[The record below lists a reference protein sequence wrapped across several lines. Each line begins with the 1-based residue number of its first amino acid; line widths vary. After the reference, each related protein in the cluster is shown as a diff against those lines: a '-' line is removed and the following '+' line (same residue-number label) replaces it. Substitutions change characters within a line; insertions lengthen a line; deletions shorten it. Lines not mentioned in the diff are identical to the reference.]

1 MVQASFPIEIMHT
14 QLPPVILIHGWGG
27 SFEGTWVKQ
36 GWRDALEASGREV
49 IGIDVRG
56 HGRTPASHDP
66 ADYGDLASD
75 VDAQLPDGPLDAVG
89 FSLGGKLTLELASR
103 NPTRFRRIVIGGL
116 GDNIFAKELGSAL
129 ADALE
134 RGLPAE
140 DRAKM
145 PVMAA
150 YVDESPSDYKAIAAA
165 IRRPHNPQADVSRLQ
180 AIQSGI
186 LLINGDKDTVAD
198 PDAGLRAALPRHEYL
213 SLPGVDHFTMHH
225 QASFRDAAVA
235 YLNG

>member
-1 MVQASFPIEIMHT
+1 MHT

-27 SFEGTWVKQ
+27 SFEGTWEKT
-36 GWRDALEASGREV
+36 GWGDALRQSGREV
-49 IGIDVRG
+49 IGVDVRG

-75 VDAQLPDGPLDAVG
+75 VDAMLPEGPLDAIG

-103 NPTRFRRIVIGGL
+103 QPDRFRRIVLGGL

-134 RGLPAE
+134 RGFPAE

-150 YVDESPSDYKAIAAA
+150 YVDESPSDYRAIAAA
-165 IRRPHNPQADVSRLQ
+165 IRRPHNPRAEVDRLQ
-180 AIQSGI
+180 AIQSDI

-198 PDAGLRAALPRHEYL
+198 PDAGLRAALPRHTYL
-213 SLPGVDHFTMHH
+213 PLPGVDHFTMHH
-225 QASFRDAAVA
+225 QAAFRDAAIA
-235 YLNG
+235 FLNG